1 MQTAS
6 GKTHTLLGTSQDP
19 GIIILSVHGIFDRI
33 SVSTAK
39 EFLVRVSYIE
49 IYNEQIKDL
58 LEPDITK
65 VAALGC
71 STMLYVDYSFYS
83 S

>member
-6 GKTHTLLGTSQDP
+6 GKTHTLLGTSQEP

-33 SVSTAK
+33 RVSTAK

-71 STMLYVDYSFYS
+71 DTMLYIDYSFYS